1 MDNSMEHFIPT
12 LTNNEDSSNILDK
25 MSESK
30 ITIILPTNLEESD
43 LQFRSDLTPLTRTKP
58 KKGEIRKES
67 TELKESAISSMK
79 VSEYSRG
86 ENTFLKD
93 LHKQLQGPQTAWA
106 RIELIPHWHTPKKI
120 KKQ

>member
-1 MDNSMEHFIPT
+1 MEHFIPT

-43 LQFRSDLTPLTRTKP
+43 LQFRSDLTPLNRTKP

-93 LHKQLQGPQTAWA
+93 LHKQLQGPQTA
-106 RIELIPHWHTPKKI
+106 
-120 KKQ
+120 